1 MDNFFILMMI
11 IIVIMMVSDQER
23 LKRRA
28 IATKKRKNRG
38 RVMASE
44 LLKSYVGKFCHVDS
58 GQFSGTVKG
67 TITAV
72 EDNWIELTNAK
83 EEKTLLN
90 ADFLTSIREVMR
102 K

>member
-1 MDNFFILMMI
+1 MDNAFLLILIIMVFI
-11 IIVIMMVSDQER
+11 IISDQER
-23 LKRRA
+23 MKKRS
-28 IATKKRKNRG
+28 ISIKKRKKRG